1 MSLQS
6 ISHAKSA
13 CFGLLMATTAVGVTC
28 LIVDRQT
35 KPLREEVNITSPLNL
50 FEILSFCLI
59 ASAQG
64 RLSGARCRQV
74 VSKSRVREQNVT
86 CIRM

>member
-1 MSLQS
+1 MSLQL

-13 CFGLLMATTAVGVTC
+13 CFGLLMATIAIGVAS

-35 KPLREEVNITSPLNL
+35 SRCQGKLTITSPLNL
-50 FEILSFCLI
+50 LEILSFCLI

-64 RLSGARCRQV
+64 RFSGPRCRQV

-86 CIRM
+86 CIRI